1 MTAQF
6 EIQVK
11 EGTSQP
17 IFTASFGVQ
26 KSQCLGWLDFCLSV
40 FGFKPG
46 YWFFRILKIQIIYN
60 GSKQRRCH

>member
-46 YWFFRILKIQIIYN
+46 YWFFRI
-60 GSKQRRCH
+60 